1 MPRVFN
7 GPACRSQARTR
18 VCPEARNAVYNTSR
32 HHLTRPRLGPTSTLM
47 PVTVD
52 PQVSYAIVV
61 SALSLIPHDVV
72 RIASVVLSLAL
83 GMVYYYLLVTKGPA
97 MLLAELDALVDETE
111 ETVRGAAASRDFRDV
126 SIVEETEN
134 LLRVKQSASICRCL
148 LLESSNKPGPTWA
161 NSFKLRRYLSELI
174 ADVRKIKGR
183 VQLIVEHDLQRL
195 YAQER
200 LVTIL
205 VGGYRRRA

>member
-1 MPRVFN
+1 
-7 GPACRSQARTR
+7 
-18 VCPEARNAVYNTSR
+18 
-32 HHLTRPRLGPTSTLM
+32 M

-83 GMVYYYLLVTKGPA
+83 GIVYYYLLVTKGPV
-97 MLLAELDALVDETE
+97 MLLAELDGLVDETE
-111 ETVRGAAASRDFRDV
+111 EIIRVAAASRDFRDV

-148 LLESSNKPGPTWA
+148 LLENMNNTGPTWT

-174 ADVRKIKGR
+174 VDVRKIKGR
-183 VQLIVEHDLQRL
+183 VQVIVELDLQRL
-195 YAQER
+195 FAQER
-200 LVTIL
+200 FVTVL